1 MKNLILFVFSFTF
14 SFLFLQC
21 NDQITQYEGDSVREL
36 STQEKKVSGSSED
49 FGLKL
54 FRKTNELETGKNIFI
69 APLSVSYALG
79 MTLNGAN
86 GETYNAM
93 LNTLEL
99 NGLSQ
104 SEINQSFKSL
114 MQLLTSIDPKVN
126 FQIANSI
133 WYTNDLTV
141 KDEFVSVNKNYF
153 DALVK
158 GLDFNDPMA
167 AKTINSWVNE
177 NTNGKIQ
184 EIVEDP
190 IKNDLMMFLI
200 NAIYF
205 KGSWKYQFDPKY
217 TSDDYFYLS
226 DGSQINCK
234 MMKVKSNYKYLSMDE
249 CQIIELPYGDGN
261 YCMNIFLPKIG
272 SDINSFIEDL
282 TADKWN
288 NWLAEMSETEVNLF
302 LPKFTLE
309 YKLEMKDVLS
319 ALGMSVAFTGDA
331 DFTRMHEPSELC
343 IGAVKHKTFVE
354 INEEGTEAAGVT
366 SVEMVRTSIGDN
378 NKEVFMQINHPFVLL
393 IKEKNS
399 NAILFIGKIINPSLA
414 N

>member
-1 MKNLILFVFSFTF
+1 MKNLFIFSL
-14 SFLFLQC
+14 SFIISFFFLQC
-21 NDQITQYEGDSVREL
+21 NDQIVQHEGDSIREL

-86 GETYNAM
+86 GETYDAM

-153 DALVK
+153 NASVR
-158 GLDFNDPMA
+158 GMDFNNPLA
-167 AKTINSWVNE
+167 AKTINNWVSE
-177 NTNGKIQ
+177 STNGKIK
-184 EIVEDP
+184 EIVDDP
-190 IKNDLMMFLI
+190 IKDEVVMFLI

-217 TSDDYFYLS
+217 TTDDYFYLS

-234 MMKVKSNYKYLSMDE
+234 MMKVKSKYKYLSKDE
-249 CQIIELPYGDGN
+249 CQMIELPYGDDN
-261 YCMNIFLPKIG
+261 YCMDIFLPKKG
-272 SDINSFIEDL
+272 ADINEFIKNL

-288 NWLAEMSETEVNLF
+288 NWLAELSETEVNLF

-309 YKLEMKDVLS
+309 YKLEMKNVLS
-319 ALGMSVAFTGDA
+319 ALGMTVAFTYAA
-331 DFTRMHEPSELC
+331 DFTRMHEPSELY

-354 INEEGTEAAGVT
+354 VNEEGTEAAAVT
-366 SVEMVRTSIGDN
+366 SVEMGLTSVGD
-378 NKEVFMQINHPFVLL
+378 VFMQINHPFVLL
-393 IKEKNS
+393 IREKNS

>member
-86 GETYNAM
+86 NDTYEAM
-93 LNTLEL
+93 KKTLEL
-99 NGLSQ
+99 NSLSQ
-104 SEINQSFKSL
+104 DEINKAFKSL

-126 FQIANSI
+126 FRIANSI
-133 WYTNDLTV
+133 WYRNDLTV

-153 DALVK
+153 NALVR
-158 GLDFNDPMA
+158 GMDFNDPLA
-167 AKTINSWVNE
+167 AKTINNWVSE
-177 NTNGKIQ
+177 STNGKIK

-190 IKNDLMMFLI
+190 IKDDLMMFLI

-226 DGSQINCK
+226 DGSQTNCK
-234 MMKVKSNYKYLSMDE
+234 MMKVKSKYLYLSKDD
-249 CQIIELPYGDGN
+249 CQVIELPYGDCN
-261 YCMNIFLPKIG
+261 YCMDIILPKTG
-272 SDINSFIEDL
+272 SDINSFITNLSTE
-282 TADKWN
+282 KWD
-288 NWLAEMSETEVNLF
+288 NWLSEISETEVNLF

-309 YKLEMKDVLS
+309 YKLELKDVLS
-319 ALGMSVAFTGDA
+319 ALGMSVAFTGAA
-331 DFTRMHEPSELC
+331 DFTKMHEPSELC

-366 SVEMVRTSIGDN
+366 SVEIKLTSTVG
-378 NKEVFMQINHPFVLL
+378 NKEVFMQVNHPFVLV
-393 IKEKNS
+393 IREKNS